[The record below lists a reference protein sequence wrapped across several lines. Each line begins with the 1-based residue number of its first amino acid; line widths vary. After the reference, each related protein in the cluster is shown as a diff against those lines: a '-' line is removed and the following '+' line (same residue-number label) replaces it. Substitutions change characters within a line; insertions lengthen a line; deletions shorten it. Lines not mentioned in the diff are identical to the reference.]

1 MKVEKHLKRLAC
13 PCSRLVFFIL
23 LTLFSKITMA
33 TSSIPPQDSLQHRF
47 NVAKVYME
55 KYSDP
60 GSVKVT
66 FYESARFYKIEKSN
80 PKFKEYLSLLKE
92 ANKKRKTVMVT
103 LNSRE
108 GNIIKRVASLPAEA
122 NAKEGG

>member
-1 MKVEKHLKRLAC
+1 
-13 PCSRLVFFIL
+13 
-23 LTLFSKITMA
+23 MA
-33 TSSIPPQDSLQHRF
+33 TPQDSLQRVF
-47 NVAKVYME
+47 TVAKVYPE

-60 GSVKVT
+60 GSVQVT

-92 ANKKRKTVMVT
+92 ANKKRKAVRVT

-108 GNIIKRVASLPAEA
+108 GNIIMRVASGE
-122 NAKEGG
+122 

>member
-1 MKVEKHLKRLAC
+1 MQTTLHQQRPAWIL
-13 PCSRLVFFIL
+13 SRLVFVFIL
-23 LTLFSKITMA
+23 SLISNYMMA
-33 TSSIPPQDSLQHRF
+33 ASPTPPQDSLQHNF
-47 NVAKVYME
+47 TVAKVYLE

-80 PKFKEYLSLLKE
+80 PKFNEMVRLLKE
-92 ANKKRKTVMVT
+92 AIKKRKAVLVT

-108 GNIIKRVASLPAEA
+108 GNVIERVE
-122 NAKEGG
+122 